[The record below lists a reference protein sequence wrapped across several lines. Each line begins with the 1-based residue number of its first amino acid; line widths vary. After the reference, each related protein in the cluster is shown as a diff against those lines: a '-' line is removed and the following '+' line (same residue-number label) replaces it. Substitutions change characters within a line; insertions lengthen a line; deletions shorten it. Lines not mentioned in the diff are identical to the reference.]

1 MSDPNEPWRFGWG
14 FFKFAMKNVPSVKWA
29 LGVVAIAFLPWM
41 FLQFSGQSPIAF
53 LFTVLIMLFLMV
65 LLVQFARLSTLPKRT
80 FFNPAAFMVWGT
92 TLMSFVVIVS
102 LYTSVFWRFPLDLS
116 GVLLEIRKEEPIQSE
131 QARPISADLTGSP
144 PAGPK
149 PITTQQPTTTTT
161 EVFRVGDTLGSNKIL
176 N

>member
-1 MSDPNEPWRFGWG
+1 MSNPNEPWRFGWG

-41 FLQFSGQSPIAF
+41 FIPSSGQQAVGL
-53 LFTVLIMLFLMV
+53 LFTFLIMLFLMV
-65 LLVQFARLSTLPKRT
+65 LLVLFARMTTLPKRS
-80 FFNPAAFMVWGT
+80 FFNPAAFLVWGT
-92 TLMSFVVIVS
+92 TFWSFVVMVS

-116 GVLLEIRKEEPIQSE
+116 GLLLEIRQEKTVQSE
-131 QARPISADLTGSP
+131 PLQTVPANLAGAPPTGR
-144 PAGPK
+144 K
-149 PITTQQPTTTTT
+149 QTTTQQQTTTT